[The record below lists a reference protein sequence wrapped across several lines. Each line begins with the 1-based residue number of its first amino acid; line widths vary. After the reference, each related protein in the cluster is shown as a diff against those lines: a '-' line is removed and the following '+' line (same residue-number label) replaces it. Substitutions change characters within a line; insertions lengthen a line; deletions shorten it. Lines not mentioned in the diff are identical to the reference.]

1 MSLNGTVRICER
13 MCKGIQKTWLT
24 GFIISIVGH
33 QVDILIRFY
42 LQEEFEVK
50 LKRFERRLED
60 EREVERKKFQQE
72 LDRLCRQ
79 GYEED

>member
-33 QVDILIRFY
+33 QVDILIRFLISCFTY
-42 LQEEFEVK
+42 K
-50 LKRFERRLED
+50 RSLKSN
-60 EREVERKKFQQE
+60 
-72 LDRLCRQ
+72 
-79 GYEED
+79 